1 MENGTQSLFVE
12 INESNYV
19 FAVVEHDN
27 EQNIKI
33 QKKLIVKND
42 EFKNRK
48 FLNIDSASRLIK
60 ENVQVLEKDLNNI
73 FKNVTIILDNFDFT
87 CINISGFKKLNGSQI
102 LKDNISFIINTLK
115 QAISKI
121 EEKKTIIHI
130 FNSKSILD
138 GTRVDN
144 LPIGLFGD
152 FYSHQLT
159 FYLIKNNDLKNIRY
173 VFNKNNL
180 NIKKILLKSYCED
193 TLLIDTKK
201 EEKSF
206 LKIKINKDYSSLSLC
221 TDSAP
226 TYLENFNFGTNII
239 FKDIEKVC
247 SIKNEMI
254 KNIFLKNLDSNDNE
268 FVEKEFFVNTNYRKI
283 RKDLIRE
290 IVKARVEEISDI
302 IFSKNIN
309 LENFHKRK
317 LKTFIFVEDN
327 LILKNFKDVFK
338 IFFSNSNSEIEIIK
352 DFEHDNFIR
361 NAVNLSLF
369 GWTKEAVPITQNK
382 NSLITRIFKTFF
394 G

>member
-138 GTRVDN
+138 GTKVDN

-159 FYLIKNNDLKNIRY
+159 FFLIKNNDLKNIRY
-173 VFNKNNL
+173 VFNKN
-180 NIKKILLKSYCED
+180 
-193 TLLIDTKK
+193 
-201 EEKSF
+201 
-206 LKIKINKDYSSLSLC
+206 
-221 TDSAP
+221 
-226 TYLENFNFGTNII
+226 
-239 FKDIEKVC
+239 
-247 SIKNEMI
+247 
-254 KNIFLKNLDSNDNE
+254 
-268 FVEKEFFVNTNYRKI
+268 
-283 RKDLIRE
+283 
-290 IVKARVEEISDI
+290 
-302 IFSKNIN
+302 
-309 LENFHKRK
+309 K
-317 LKTFIFVEDN
+317 LK
-327 LILKNFKDVFK
+327 L
-338 IFFSNSNSEIEIIK
+338 NS
-352 DFEHDNFIR
+352 
-361 NAVNLSLF
+361 
-369 GWTKEAVPITQNK
+369 
-382 NSLITRIFKTFF
+382 
-394 G
+394 

>member
-48 FLNIDSASRLIK
+48 FLDIDSASKLIK
-60 ENVQVLEKDLNNI
+60 ENVQVLEKDLDNI
-73 FKNVTIILDNFDFT
+73 FKDVTIILDNFDFT

-138 GTRVDN
+138 GTSVDN

-159 FYLIKNNDLKNIRY
+159 FFLIKNNDLKNIRY

-206 LKIKINKDYSSLSLC
+206 LKIKINKNYSSLSLC
-221 TDSAP
+221 SDSAP
-226 TYLENFNFGTNII
+226 TYLENFKFGTNII
-239 FKDIEKVC
+239 IKDIEKVC

-254 KNIFLKNLDSNDNE
+254 KDILLKNLDSNDNE

-290 IVKARVEEISDI
+290 IVKARIEEISDI

-317 LKTFIFVEDN
+317 LKTYIFVEDN
-327 LILKNFKDVFK
+327 LVLKNFKDVFK
-338 IFFSNSNSEIEIIK
+338 IFFSNSNSETEIIE

-369 GWTKEAVPITQNK
+369 GWKKEAVPIIQNK
-382 NSLITRIFKTFF
+382 NSLITRIFKTLF

>member
-138 GTRVDN
+138 GTKVDN

-159 FYLIKNNDLKNIRY
+159 FFLIKNNDLKNIRY

-254 KNIFLKNLDSNDNE
+254 KNIF
-268 FVEKEFFVNTNYRKI
+268 
-283 RKDLIRE
+283 
-290 IVKARVEEISDI
+290 
-302 IFSKNIN
+302 
-309 LENFHKRK
+309 
-317 LKTFIFVEDN
+317 
-327 LILKNFKDVFK
+327 
-338 IFFSNSNSEIEIIK
+338 
-352 DFEHDNFIR
+352 
-361 NAVNLSLF
+361 
-369 GWTKEAVPITQNK
+369 
-382 NSLITRIFKTFF
+382 
-394 G
+394 